1 METLSPSRPNDC
13 VSSKPQ
19 IIGTDSTPR
28 NNWRFPLPMTAAPAE
43 LRTLGPLGLEPPRLP
58 QLPPGL
64 GAVGVSEEEAVAYLK
79 IQEKE
84 TKRNLKE
91 TLLGA

>member
-1 METLSPSRPNDC
+1 
-13 VSSKPQ
+13 
-19 IIGTDSTPR
+19 
-28 NNWRFPLPMTAAPAE
+28 MTAAPAE
-43 LRTLGPLGLEPPRLP
+43 LGTLGLLGLEPARLP

-79 IQEKE
+79 IQERE